1 MTPLR
6 RAFAL
11 ATVFLAGCAPA
22 TGTVQGKITINGMPL
37 PAGLIT
43 FLSEVGNHDA
53 FSATIKDGKYET
65 GPIPAGPCKVTVVHS
80 SVARP
85 AAGGSDLGRARTTG
99 VVEVPDKYGRA
110 DSSGLTFTVKPG
122 ANTFDQNLTP

>member
-6 RAFAL
+6 RALAL

-22 TGTVQGKITINGMPL
+22 TGTVRGKIAVNGTPL

-43 FLSEVGNHDA
+43 FQSEVGNHDA
-53 FSATIKDGKYET
+53 FSAPVKDGRYET
-65 GPIPAGPCKVTVVHS
+65 GPIPAGPCKVTVIHS

-85 AAGGSDLGRARTTG
+85 AAGGSDLGRARTAG
-99 VVEVPDKYGRA
+99 AVEVPEKYGRA
-110 DSSGLTFTVKPG
+110 DTSGLTFTVKPG
-122 ANTFDQNLTP
+122 ANSFDRDLTP